1 MKCTERVIL
10 AFNVE
15 ETFCIEVFRW
25 TEIGRYINSTPS
37 VIFFKLS
44 LVLEKA
50 DAMKC
55 LNGPIKVFSD
65 IKPHHVKDLK
75 SST

>member
-1 MKCTERVIL
+1 M
-10 AFNVE
+10 
-15 ETFCIEVFRW
+15 
-25 TEIGRYINSTPS
+25 
-37 VIFFKLS
+37 IFFKLS

-55 LNGPIKVFSD
+55 LNGPIKVFRD
-65 IKPHHVKDLK
+65 IKPHHVKDLN